1 MRLVDTDEARNW
13 TKQND
18 NTLAFPIGRA
28 TTITITSLP
37 LEGRGEEEKRNPIVV
52 PKPNQIKVRSCLPHR
67 TRASQK
73 RRGGTRRDTLTIPTR
88 PDSALCSPVSFPV
101 PPRLERFSSFPDRP
115 QGAVWLRSP
124 EADRRLPIPG
134 HRPSNRSPVQPAI
147 S

>member
-37 LEGRGEEEKRNPIVV
+37 SGGKRRRGEEEPDRSTETKSNQSPLLFTTPNTSQPKKKGRNSERHVDDSDKTGLRPLLPCFISCSAETRKILVV
-52 PKPNQIKVRSCLPHR
+52 
-67 TRASQK
+67 
-73 RRGGTRRDTLTIPTR
+73 
-88 PDSALCSPVSFPV
+88 F
-101 PPRLERFSSFPDRP
+101 RP